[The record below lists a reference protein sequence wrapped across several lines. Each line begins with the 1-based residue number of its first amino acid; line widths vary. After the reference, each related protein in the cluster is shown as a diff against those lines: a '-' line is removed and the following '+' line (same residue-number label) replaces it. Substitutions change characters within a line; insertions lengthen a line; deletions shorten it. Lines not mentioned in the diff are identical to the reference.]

1 MIGKKKHC
9 EISGLRSVDV
19 TIFLRYTPA
28 KRGVFKSKYNSVKI
42 IEKEVICPIIV
53 LSVTDRKIGMRW
65 KCDTRL

>member
-42 IEKEVICPIIV
+42 IEKEE
-53 LSVTDRKIGMRW
+53 LYHENKNFRKY
-65 KCDTRL
+65 KKLA

>member
-42 IEKEVICPIIV
+42 IEKEE
-53 LSVTDRKIGMRW
+53 LYHENKNFRK
-65 KCDTRL
+65 

>member
-28 KRGVFKSKYNSVKI
+28 KRGVFKSKCNSVKI
-42 IEKEVICPIIV
+42 IEKEG
-53 LSVTDRKIGMRW
+53 LYHENKNFRKY
-65 KCDTRL
+65 KKLA

>member
-42 IEKEVICPIIV
+42 IEKEGLYHENKNC
-53 LSVTDRKIGMRW
+53 RKY
-65 KCDTRL
+65 KKLA

>member
-42 IEKEVICPIIV
+42 IEKEGVYHENKNF
-53 LSVTDRKIGMRW
+53 RKY
-65 KCDTRL
+65 KKLA

>member
-19 TIFLRYTPA
+19 TIFPRYTPA

-42 IEKEVICPIIV
+42 IEKEG
-53 LSVTDRKIGMRW
+53 LYHENKNFRKY
-65 KCDTRL
+65 KKLA